1 MYRIIVR
8 YLRRKPRLPRI
19 QFLANRAAARALVVS
34 RLEFFNQFYGF
45 VYTRVSIRNQRTR
58 WGSCSRSGTL
68 SFNVRLVMIDP
79 TLADF
84 VIVHELCHI
93 AEMNHSRNFWAL
105 VERTIPDYKKR
116 RSELRRIH
124 L

>member
-8 YLRRKPRLPRI
+8 YLRRKPRLPRL
-19 QFLANRAAARALVVS
+19 QFLANRTAARALVVS

-45 VYTRVSIRNQRTR
+45 VYQRVSIRNQRTR